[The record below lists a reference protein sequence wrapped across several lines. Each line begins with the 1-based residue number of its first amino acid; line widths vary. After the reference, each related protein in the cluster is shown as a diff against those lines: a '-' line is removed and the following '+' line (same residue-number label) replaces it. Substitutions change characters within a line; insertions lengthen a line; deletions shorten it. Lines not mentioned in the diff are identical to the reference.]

1 MSLTERIRADLTAA
15 MKARDA
21 ARLSTLRLVQSA
33 LKNEQIEK
41 GHELSDEE
49 AEAVLRRAL
58 KQRQDS
64 VEQYR
69 KGSREDLAAKEEA
82 EIVILQEYLP
92 QMLSEAETER
102 IVDETIA
109 STGAASK
116 KEMGKVMKEIMAAHK
131 GRVDGKVVQ
140 AILGRKLS

>member
-1 MSLTERIRADLTAA
+1 MSLTERIRADLTES

-21 ARLSTLRLVQSA
+21 ARTGTLRMVQAA

-49 AEAVLRRAL
+49 AEVVLRRAL

-82 EIVILQEYLP
+82 EITILQEYLP
-92 QMLSEAETER
+92 QLLSEAETER

-116 KEMGKVMKEIMAAHK
+116 KDMGKVMKEIMATHK
-131 GRVDGKVVQ
+131 ARIDGKVVQ
-140 AILGRKLS
+140 AILGRKLA

>member
-15 MKARDA
+15 MKAREA
-21 ARLSTLRLVQSA
+21 ARLSTLRLVQAA

-69 KGSREDLAAKEEA
+69 KGSREDLAVKEEA
-82 EIVILQEYLP
+82 EIVVLQEYLP
-92 QMLSEAETER
+92 QMLSEAQTER
-102 IVDETIA
+102 IVDEAIA
-109 STGAASK
+109 ATGAASK
-116 KEMGKVMKEIMAAHK
+116 KDMGKVMKEIMASHK
-131 GRVDGKVVQ
+131 GRVDGKIVQ
-140 AILGRKLS
+140 AILGRKLT

>member
-21 ARLSTLRLVQSA
+21 ARLSTLRLVQAA

-82 EIVILQEYLP
+82 EITILHEYLP
-92 QMLSEAETER
+92 QMLGDAETEA
-102 IVDETIA
+102 IVDATIA

-116 KEMGKVMKEIMAAHK
+116 KDMGKVMKEIMAAHK

-140 AILGRKLS
+140 AILGRKLM

>member
-21 ARLSTLRLVQSA
+21 ARLSTLRLAQAA

-69 KGSREDLAAKEEA
+69 KGSREDLAMKEEA
-82 EIVILQEYLP
+82 EILVLQEYLP
-92 QMLSEAETER
+92 QTLSEAETEA
-102 IVDETIA
+102 IVEEAIA
-109 STGAASK
+109 RTGASSK
-116 KEMGKVMKEIMAAHK
+116 KDMGKVMKDVMAAHR
-131 GRVDGKVVQ
+131 GRVDGKIVQ
-140 AILGRKLS
+140 AILGRKLT

>member
-21 ARLSTLRLVQSA
+21 ARLSTLRLAQAA

-69 KGSREDLAAKEEA
+69 KGSREDLAMKEEA
-82 EIVILQEYLP
+82 EILVLQEYLP
-92 QMLSEAETER
+92 QTLSEAETEA
-102 IVDETIA
+102 IVEEAIA
-109 STGAASK
+109 RTGASSK
-116 KEMGKVMKEIMAAHK
+116 KDMGKVMKDVMAAHR
-131 GRVDGKVVQ
+131 GRVDGKIVQ
-140 AILGRKLS
+140 VILGRKLT

>member
-1 MSLTERIRADLTAA
+1 MSLTERIRTDLTAA

-21 ARLSTLRLVQSA
+21 ARLSTLRLVQAA
-33 LKNEQIEK
+33 LKYEQIEK

-58 KQRQDS
+58 KQRHDS

-69 KGSREDLAAKEEA
+69 TGNREDLAAKEEA
-82 EIVILQEYLP
+82 EILILQTYLP
-92 QMLSEAETER
+92 QLLTEAETEA
-102 IVDETIA
+102 IVDATIA

-116 KEMGKVMKEIMAAHK
+116 KDMGKVMKEIMAAHK
-131 GRVDGKVVQ
+131 GRVDGKIVQ
-140 AILGRKLS
+140 AILGRKLP

>member
-1 MSLTERIRADLTAA
+1 MSLTERIRTDLTAA

-21 ARLSTLRLVQSA
+21 ARLSTLRLVQAA

-41 GHELSDEE
+41 GHELADEE

-69 KGSREDLAAKEEA
+69 KGSREDLASKEEA
-82 EIVILQEYLP
+82 EIAILQSYLP
-92 QMLSEAETER
+92 QLLSEAETES
-102 IVDETIA
+102 IVDEAIA
-109 STGAASK
+109 RTGATSK
-116 KEMGKVMKEIMAAHK
+116 KDLGKVMKEIMAAHK

-140 AILGRKLS
+140 GILGRKLP

>member
-1 MSLTERIRADLTAA
+1 MSLTERIRTDLTAA

-49 AEAVLRRAL
+49 AEAVLRRAV

-69 KGSREDLAAKEEA
+69 KGNREDLAAKEEA
-82 EIVILQEYLP
+82 EIGVLQEYLP
-92 QMLSEAETER
+92 QMLSDAETER
-102 IVDETIA
+102 IVDEAIA
-109 STGAASK
+109 TTGATSK
-116 KEMGKVMKEIMAAHK
+116 KDMGKVMKAIMAVHK

-140 AILGRKLS
+140 TVLGRKLT

>member
-1 MSLTERIRADLTAA
+1 MSLTERIRADLTTA

-21 ARLSTLRLVQSA
+21 ARLSTLRLVQAA

-92 QMLSEAETER
+92 QLLSEVETER
-102 IVDETIA
+102 IIDETIA
-109 STGAASK
+109 RTGAESK
-116 KEMGKVMKEIMAAHK
+116 KDMGKVMKEIMAAHK
-131 GRVDGKVVQ
+131 GRVDGKLVQ
-140 AILGRKLS
+140 SILGKKLP

>member
-15 MKARDA
+15 MKAREA
-21 ARLSTLRLVQSA
+21 ARLSTLRLVQAA

-69 KGSREDLAAKEEA
+69 KGAREDLAAKEEA
-82 EIVILQEYLP
+82 EIVILQSYLP
-92 QMLSEAETER
+92 QLLTEAETEA
-102 IVDETIA
+102 IVDATIA

-116 KEMGKVMKEIMAAHK
+116 KDMGKVMKEIMAAHK

-140 AILGRKLS
+140 AILGRKLP

>member
-21 ARLSTLRLVQSA
+21 ARLSTLRLAQAA

-69 KGSREDLAAKEEA
+69 KGSREDLALKEEA
-82 EIVILQEYLP
+82 EILVLQEYLP
-92 QMLSEAETER
+92 QTLSEVETEA
-102 IVDETIA
+102 IVEEA
-109 STGAASK
+109 MARTGASSK
-116 KEMGKVMKEIMAAHK
+116 KDMGKVMKDVMAAHR
-131 GRVDGKVVQ
+131 GRVDGKIVQ
-140 AILGRKLS
+140 AILGRKLT

>member
-1 MSLTERIRADLTAA
+1 
-15 MKARDA
+15 MKAREA
-21 ARLSTLRLVQSA
+21 ARLSTLRLVQAA

-69 KGSREDLAAKEEA
+69 NGGREDLATKEEA
-82 EIVILQEYLP
+82 EITILQTYLP
-92 QMLSEAETER
+92 QLLSEAETER
-102 IVDETIA
+102 IVDATIA

-131 GRVDGKVVQ
+131 GRVDGKLVQ
-140 AILGRKLS
+140 ALLARKLS

>member
-21 ARLSTLRLVQSA
+21 ARLSTLRLVQAA

-69 KGSREDLAAKEEA
+69 KGAREDLAAKEEA
-82 EIVILQEYLP
+82 EIAILQEYLP
-92 QMLSEAETER
+92 EMLTEAETER
-102 IVDETIA
+102 IVDDAIA
-109 STGAASK
+109 RTGAASK
-116 KEMGKVMKEIMAAHK
+116 KETGKVMKDIMATHK
-131 GRVDGKVVQ
+131 GRIDGRIVQ
-140 AILGRKLS
+140 GILARKLA

>member
-1 MSLTERIRADLTAA
+1 MSLTERIRADLTTA

-21 ARLSTLRLVQSA
+21 ARLSTIRLVQAA

-49 AEAVLRRAL
+49 AEVVLRRAL

-69 KGSREDLAAKEEA
+69 KGAREDLAAKEEA
-82 EIVILQEYLP
+82 EITILQEYLP
-92 QMLSEAETER
+92 QLLSEAETER
-102 IVDETIA
+102 IVDEAIA

-116 KEMGKVMKEIMAAHK
+116 KDMGKVMKEIMAAHK
-131 GRVDGKVVQ
+131 GRIDGKVVQ
-140 AILGRKLS
+140 AILGKKLA